1 MRLTKPKKDR
11 GEFGIVVTSM
21 LDINFL
27 LIMFFM
33 LTAQFQRTTY
43 APIELPKEHGEQN
56 AEVDEAGLVI
66 NLAASGEI
74 IISQR
79 SVGLDELRVMV
90 QEQVEKS
97 TGGADSKDALKLMIR
112 ADRNAGSQ
120 NLNEVIRLLREEGV
134 GTIRIATEV
143 PAGSRS

>member
-1 MRLTKPKKDR
+1 MRLTRPRKDR
-11 GEFGIVVTSM
+11 GDFGIVVTSM

-33 LTAQFQRTTY
+33 LTAQFQRTTH
-43 APIELPKEHGEQN
+43 APIDLPKEKGEED

-66 NLAASGEI
+66 NLSSSGEV
-74 IISQR
+74 IISNR
-79 SVGLDELRVMV
+79 TVDLKELRLMV
-90 QEQVEKS
+90 QEQVDK
-97 TGGADSKDALKLMIR
+97 TQGDSRQSLKLMIR
-112 ADRNAGSQ
+112 ADRTAGTK

-143 PAGSRS
+143 PVGRS